1 MKLKNPPFFKT
12 LLTLTWSNICRQI
25 VFERTLGWLAQLKT
39 YFLMYHVIDSERC
52 LHGFNLF
59 DYFHILQDIFLTEQT
74 FDRSLHHYLTD
85 NWAHITAQII
95 NDLFYQNKTTWNLT
109 FSKSDNML
117 NYLKSAR
124 RHWRRTSRG
133 EITSGSEKPEI
144 SRPEVAFHAV
154 SSSSL

>member
-1 MKLKNPPFFKT
+1 MQTNCFWKNIRLVGT
-12 LLTLTWSNICRQI
+12 TQ
-25 VFERTLGWLAQLKT
+25 
-39 YFLMYHVIDSERC
+39 
-52 LHGFNLF
+52 NLF
-59 DYFHILQDIFLTEQT
+59 SYLSRNWFWEMSTWVGLTYSTIFTSFLTEQT

-85 NWAHITAQII
+85 NWDHITAQII

-133 EITSGSEKPEI
+133 EITSGSENPEI